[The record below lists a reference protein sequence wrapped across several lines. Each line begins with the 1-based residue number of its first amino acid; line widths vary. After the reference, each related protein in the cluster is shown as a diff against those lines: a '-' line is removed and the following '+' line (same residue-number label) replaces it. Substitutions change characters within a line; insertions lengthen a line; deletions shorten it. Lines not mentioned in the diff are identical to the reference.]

1 MVNGAFFIWGEMSN
15 RTTWPL
21 WECLK
26 PEQLAGLIMLQ
37 WKLYGT
43 RLELL
48 TRADFSGVES
58 LKEIDRLM
66 RIPTKR
72 SRPIK

>member
-1 MVNGAFFIWGEMSN
+1 MSSLIKFQY
-15 RTTWPL
+15 PL
-21 WECLK
+21 WQCISREA
-26 PEQLAGLIMLQ
+26 LAKLILVQ
-37 WKLYGT
+37 WKLYDT
-43 RLELL
+43 KLELL

>member
-1 MVNGAFFIWGEMSN
+1 MN
-15 RTTWPL
+15 RLACPI

-26 PEQLAGLIMLQ
+26 PEQLGRLALLQ

-48 TRADFSGVES
+48 TRSDYSGIEP
-58 LKEIDRLM
+58 LEEIDRLM
-66 RIPTKR
+66 RQRPK
-72 SRPIK
+72 SRRAAG